1 MMKVNPKDGVCRSCG
16 GELEIV
22 DADDATMT
30 VECQGKCGEV
40 YQVEL
45 DAFGDGC
52 MTYYVGF
59 LAQRGDSD
67 DEGGE

>member
-1 MMKVNPKDGVCRSCG
+1 MRVDPKDGVCRACG

-30 VECQGKCGEV
+30 VECQECDDT
-40 YQVEL
+40 YLVET

-52 MTYYVGF
+52 VTYYLGF
-59 LAQRGDSD
+59 LTERENQ
-67 DEGGE
+67 EE